1 MTDTAKQIKKL
12 KEEKDVL
19 ILAHYYVDEEV
30 QKIADCVGDSYFL
43 SEKAVDAKEKVILF
57 CGVSF
62 MGESAKILNPDKLVL
77 MPDYEA
83 DCPMAH
89 MATAEKIRKVR
100 EEYDDLAVVCYI
112 NSTAE
117 LKRHS
122 DVCVTSSNAMKI
134 VSSLPNKNILFVPD
148 ENLGRYIASKLP
160 EKNFIFNDGYCYVH
174 KEIRK
179 EDVLAAKKQ
188 WPQAEVLAHPECT
201 MAVLEEAD
209 YIGST
214 SGIIARASESDAQ
227 EFIVCTET
235 GVFYELQKNNPDKI
249 FHPAKEQQICEG
261 MKKITLDKV
270 LEALEN
276 MDQTVEMEE
285 TARCEAQRPLTKMLE
300 LAK

>member
-1 MTDTAKQIKKL
+1 M
-12 KEEKDVL
+12 
-19 ILAHYYVDEEV
+19 
-30 QKIADCVGDSYFL
+30 G
-43 SEKAVDAKEKVILF
+43 SEM
-57 CGVSF
+57 C
-62 MGESAKILNPDKLVL
+62 
-77 MPDYEA
+77 
-83 DCPMAH
+83 
-89 MATAEKIRKVR
+89 IRDR
-100 EEYDDLAVVCYI
+100 
-112 NSTAE
+112 
-117 LKRHS
+117 
-122 DVCVTSSNAMKI
+122 
-134 VSSLPNKNILFVPD
+134 
-148 ENLGRYIASKLP
+148 
-160 EKNFIFNDGYCYVH
+160 
-174 KEIRK
+174 